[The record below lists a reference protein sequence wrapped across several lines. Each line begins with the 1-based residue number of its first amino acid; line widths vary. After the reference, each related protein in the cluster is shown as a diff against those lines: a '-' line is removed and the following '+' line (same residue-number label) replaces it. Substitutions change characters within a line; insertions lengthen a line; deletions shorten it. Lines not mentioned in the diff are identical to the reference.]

1 VCVSFSCFSVFL
13 AILRVIQ
20 CCDLFHVCQFS
31 RHNTGPRVWISHISR
46 SSLFLVI
53 FHVLQCVFL
62 ILHIFQCFLPYF
74 MSYRVN
80 FSISSFVSFLFIN
93 QVLQFNFLLFQIGQ
107 FSCHIPGLSLCVSH
121 FARFS
126 VFIAIFHVLPC
137 GFSSSSFFSFLVINK
152 FLECEFLI
160 FLVCQFSRH
169 IPGHTVFASHFPLLS
184 IFLPQSRSDSVYF
197 SYFTCFSVYHH
208 ISGTTVYVSHFAYFS
223 VLLVIFHVL
232 NEFLFFLVFQCFSPH
247 FISYHVNFS
256 FSSFVS
262 FLAIFQGLQCDF
274 LIFLVG
280 QFFCHIPGPT
290 VCISHFSPFFSVS
303 RHLPVYTFFVSH
315 FPRFSVFSL

>member
-137 GFSSSSFFSFLVINK
+137 GFSFSSFVSFLVINK

-169 IPGHTVFASHFPLLS
+169 IPG
-184 IFLPQSRSDSVYF
+184 
-197 SYFTCFSVYHH
+197 
-208 ISGTTVYVSHFAYFS
+208 
-223 VLLVIFHVL
+223 
-232 NEFLFFLVFQCFSPH
+232 
-247 FISYHVNFS
+247 
-256 FSSFVS
+256 
-262 FLAIFQGLQCDF
+262 
-274 LIFLVG
+274 
-280 QFFCHIPGPT
+280 PT
-290 VCISHFSPFFSVS
+290 VCISLFSG
-303 RHLPVYTFFVSH
+303 L
-315 FPRFSVFSL
+315 SVFLVIFQVIQCLRLIFHFCQFSCHNPGPIVYIFHISHVSVFITIFQVLQCMFLTLHIFQCFSSYFMS